1 MTSEDLFVAI
11 GRVDDKRLARSEKR
25 MGSAVETYEE
35 LPDENTYDEPAG
47 RSGRKTIKTLWLI
60 AAVVGIAALLMGSA
74 VIIRYVFPEA
84 PVLDMPRADSGLIDP
99 ERVHL
104 SVQNVSATSMRIF
117 CTVDGIKENE
127 ESLFIITDGP
137 YTIEKQTEEGW
148 EQLPVKIEA
157 PERTTE
163 PVLTEGSYDWGVN
176 WSAIYGALDN
186 GTYRFTA
193 TILEGNVPMSVEFTV
208 QTGTQDEY
216 ERILSGEAYGI
227 VYTYRYEFGSMDHL
241 PSGSQNQLK
250 EYIEDALLFRE
261 EFWKCGDDLL
271 NLLYKGDKL
280 WIGMM
285 YKDGIRYSL
294 DFEGNDRT
302 NPVIGWSQ
310 WPALDINRLTVWF
323 NGISDRKMKAEK
335 EYTDGGVLQKVTG
348 VTKSETF
355 ANYFEVETTTT
366 EVWEIS
372 LDPALA
378 AAKFAEQDVNV
389 ARPFSWEEEQQKRK
403 ALDVEFVNVTA
414 LPVGNAT
421 EAIARATA
429 ECVVEYDKIIV
440 YRDEEAGIWKVEFQ
454 DGYGYRGYQFVY
466 LDDNGI
472 TQMISGAGSKVEAWK
487 DQFPDP

>member
-1 MTSEDLFVAI
+1 
-11 GRVDDKRLARSEKR
+11 
-25 MGSAVETYEE
+25 
-35 LPDENTYDEPAG
+35 
-47 RSGRKTIKTLWLI
+47 
-60 AAVVGIAALLMGSA
+60 
-74 VIIRYVFPEA
+74 
-84 PVLDMPRADSGLIDP
+84 
-99 ERVHL
+99 
-104 SVQNVSATSMRIF
+104 
-117 CTVDGIKENE
+117 
-127 ESLFIITDGP
+127 
-137 YTIEKQTEEGW
+137 
-148 EQLPVKIEA
+148 
-157 PERTTE
+157 
-163 PVLTEGSYDWGVN
+163 
-176 WSAIYGALDN
+176 
-186 GTYRFTA
+186 
-193 TILEGNVPMSVEFTV
+193 
-208 QTGTQDEY
+208 
-216 ERILSGEAYGI
+216 
-227 VYTYRYEFGSMDHL
+227 
-241 PSGSQNQLK
+241 
-250 EYIEDALLFRE
+250 
-261 EFWKCGDDLL
+261 
-271 NLLYKGDKL
+271 
-280 WIGMM
+280 
-285 YKDGIRYSL
+285 
-294 DFEGNDRT
+294 
-302 NPVIGWSQ
+302 
-310 WPALDINRLTVWF
+310 
-323 NGISDRKMKAEK
+323 MKAEK